1 MSREKTVRVNKEK
14 VMKRLEEI
22 GLTQKQLADSIP
34 LNPQY
39 FNRALQRERFTEEI
53 ADHIGRKLD
62 LAPEYLA
69 DEDGVLDYEYLPD
82 GVSVPASNT
91 FQGAPH
97 NYALHLAQ
105 ESYKYPFDG
114 VQHMLRWMMVKPED
128 LTAAQKKELFMRS
141 YQLFAECLEE
151 WRLR

>member
-14 VMKRLEEI
+14 VRRRLEEI
-22 GLTQKQLADSIP
+22 GLKQYELADLIP
-34 LNPQY
+34 LDRTY
-39 FNRALQRERFTEEI
+39 FNRALQRERFTEEK
-53 ADHIGRKLD
+53 ADLIGRRLD

-69 DEDGVLDYEYLPD
+69 DETPD
-82 GVSVPASNT
+82 GLFPD
-91 FQGAPH
+91 APH
-97 NYALHLAQ
+97 DYALHLAQ

-141 YQLFAECLEE
+141 YQLYAECLEK
-151 WRLR
+151 WGLR